1 MSISSPGIGS
11 GLDIGALVSQLV
23 AADGASTSNRLN
35 LKEAEYLAD
44 ISAYGSLK
52 SVLSSFQTSLSGLK
66 DLTDFQQRTA
76 TSTDDDVFTAKA
88 FSTADASEY
97 DIEVVQLAKAQKLIS
112 KDGYFPTSTEVV
124 GEGTLKFTQD
134 GDTFTIAVGATDTVE
149 DVRDAVNDATGN
161 TGVRASILTVDD
173 GVGGTESKLV
183 FSSTLTGLDNA
194 ITVTVDEDGNDQ
206 FDDAGDIDGVGLSRL
221 INANLEESV
230 AAVDGKIKVDS
241 QLVSSSTNEFAS
253 VINGVTITAK
263 AVGAGEGLTIAEDK
277 ASISQKVSSF
287 ISSYNQLAGAFKSLT
302 SYNAETQV
310 SGALLGDATLRGI
323 ESSIRR
329 QLTSSVTGLNST
341 FSTLAELGITTD
353 ENGELELDQ
362 TKLDSV
368 MDTSF
373 DQLGE
378 FFTATN
384 GMASRLDS
392 LIDGYV
398 NTTGIINAKTDGL
411 QASVDGVIEQRAA
424 LDRRLVSLES
434 RLLKQFTG
442 LDTLVNSLQNQS
454 SFLTQQ
460 LANLPG
466 SYNPNK

>member
-230 AAVDGKIKVDS
+230 AAVDGKIKGDS

-263 AVGAGEGLTIAEDK
+263 AVGAGEGL
-277 ASISQKVSSF
+277 
-287 ISSYNQLAGAFKSLT
+287 
-302 SYNAETQV
+302 
-310 SGALLGDATLRGI
+310 
-323 ESSIRR
+323 
-329 QLTSSVTGLNST
+329 
-341 FSTLAELGITTD
+341 
-353 ENGELELDQ
+353 
-362 TKLDSV
+362 
-368 MDTSF
+368 
-373 DQLGE
+373 
-378 FFTATN
+378 
-384 GMASRLDS
+384 
-392 LIDGYV
+392 
-398 NTTGIINAKTDGL
+398 
-411 QASVDGVIEQRAA
+411 
-424 LDRRLVSLES
+424 
-434 RLLKQFTG
+434 
-442 LDTLVNSLQNQS
+442 
-454 SFLTQQ
+454 
-460 LANLPG
+460 
-466 SYNPNK
+466 